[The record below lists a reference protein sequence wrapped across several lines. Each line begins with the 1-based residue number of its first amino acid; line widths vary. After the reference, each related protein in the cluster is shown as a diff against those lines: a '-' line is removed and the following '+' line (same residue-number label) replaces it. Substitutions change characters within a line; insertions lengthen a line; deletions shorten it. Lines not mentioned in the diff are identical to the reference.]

1 MFSRLS
7 LNYVSVKCVTCMTVS
22 NEKVHFNSKTCFYQT
37 VYNMLYL
44 ILSWLMGRR
53 PEFTDPKV
61 VAQGEGREGKLL
73 FNPWLKMKY
82 DISVDDYHL
91 KPRCRSSEIVLLQS
105 SVLTSHMWCHFVC
118 LQLRECAHK
127 VLLHYS
133 STLWLKTWRN
143 WVMKLHQIIQLL
155 QDWQEHLNS
164 SNNHFQDLFCS
175 FL

>member
-1 MFSRLS
+1 M
-7 LNYVSVKCVTCMTVS
+7 
-22 NEKVHFNSKTCFYQT
+22 CFYQT
-37 VYNMLYL
+37 VSNMLYL
-44 ILSWLMGRR
+44 VLSWLMGRR

-82 DISVDDYHL
+82 DISVDVYHL

-105 SVLTSHMWCHFVC
+105 SVLTSHMLCHFVC

-164 SNNHFQDLFCS
+164 FNNHFQDFFVPFCNFGPFS
-175 FL
+175 SRFVCFKKNYFVHL